1 MLLALCASPAAQQL
15 PGPLHC
21 IGVAKALTVLGRVH
35 GHVDCRTVCSPA
47 LRSLVASGAPGCPV
61 QGTDEADAVAAA
73 VATTVAT
80 TAVTTVAAGG
90 SGGKGTTLPIGDF
103 LGAPSVAEWLGG
115 AHERRLFLLPNPFE
129 CLAATLSRK
138 YLN

>member
-73 VATTVAT
+73 VATTVA
-80 TAVTTVAAGG
+80 AGG

>member
-1 MLLALCASPAAQQL
+1 MC
-15 PGPLHC
+15 
-21 IGVAKALTVLGRVH
+21 TVLGRVH

-61 QGTDEADAVAAA
+61 QGTDEAYAVAAA
-73 VATTVAT
+73 
-80 TAVTTVAAGG
+80 VAAGG

-129 CLAATLSRK
+129 CLAATLTRK
-138 YLN
+138 GLN